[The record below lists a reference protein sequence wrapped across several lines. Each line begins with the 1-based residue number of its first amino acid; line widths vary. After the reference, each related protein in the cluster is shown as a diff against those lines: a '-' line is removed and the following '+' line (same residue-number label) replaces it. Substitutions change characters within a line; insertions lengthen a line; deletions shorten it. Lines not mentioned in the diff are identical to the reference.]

1 MKLLTTSI
9 AIAMLIPMAL
19 ILMTIMTSMRM
30 PKNREKSSPY
40 ECGFDPNHTARTP
53 FSLRFF
59 LLAVIFLIFDVEI
72 ALLMPL
78 PLITV
83 NPNKFLTL
91 IPAFIF
97 LLILLLGIL
106 HEWNEKSLDWTP

>member
-1 MKLLTTSI
+1 MKLLLTSI
-9 AIAMLIPMAL
+9 SISMIIPMAL
-19 ILMTIMTSMRM
+19 ILITTLTSMRM
-30 PKNREKSSPY
+30 TKSREKASPY

-78 PLITV
+78 PLIISD
-83 NPNKFLTL
+83 PSKHSAILPSFL
-91 IPAFIF
+91 F
-97 LLILLLGIL
+97 LAILLLGIF
-106 HEWNEKSLDWTP
+106 HEWNENSLDWTP